1 VKAAQKL
8 VGAPTIRGGSARA
21 GGGGGGRLR
30 RQISPQLAE
39 NHKNGME
46 IRRFHALFALK
57 IAKKTVFRSK
67 VLNKVYSKDVF

>member
-8 VGAPTIRGGSARA
+8 VGAPTIGGGSARA
-21 GGGGGGRLR
+21 GGSGGGRLR

-46 IRRFHALFALK
+46 IRRFLALIALK
-57 IAKKTVFRSK
+57 IAEKTVFRSI
-67 VLNKVYSKDVF
+67 VLNIIYSKDVF